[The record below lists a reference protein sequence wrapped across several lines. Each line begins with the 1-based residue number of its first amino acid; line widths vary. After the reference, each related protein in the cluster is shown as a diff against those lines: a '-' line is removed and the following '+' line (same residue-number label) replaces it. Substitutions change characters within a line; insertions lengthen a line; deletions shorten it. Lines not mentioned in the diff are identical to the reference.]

1 MDEKDLNRLQSLDV
15 PEPSEDAKRRAI
27 AASVAAF
34 EAAGE
39 KTFAETQGTEPAARL
54 IPTFMEATWEWIMER
69 RMLMGTVAASLL
81 VVPFA
86 ANLIAT
92 DGGMLTRFG
101 DQDVGIEAMDAPK
114 GPVRTGNDA
123 ADTRSVDKKLIEKPV
138 TETKQPAVDDQAAS
152 LADEDGTSAAPA
164 DQERT
169 AATESKPDQA
179 VPRQLPAEKPAA
191 ALNEQFEAD
200 RTSPAGN
207 LAGAGEARTEE
218 EKSEGTALEFS
229 ASPQA
234 PASQTPKRSLEA
246 AAPEP
251 SVAPSADEMRQLK
264 LGGGGNRNL
273 SMGMQQSQPVAKAR
287 KAQRRSSNSGMLNM
301 IGRLDQ
307 SIVDH
312 EQPLPPPPQVEENRD
327 RFQKAE
333 TNPVKS
339 VKQEPVSTF
348 SIDVD
353 TASYAFVRRTLE
365 NGTLPR
371 RDAVRVEEMI
381 NYFSYDYPRPQNA
394 ETPFRPSIAVYPTPW
409 NQDTL
414 LMHVGIKGHDIVTDE
429 KPRSNLVFLIDVS
442 GSMQSK
448 DKLPL
453 LKSAFRLLVNR
464 LDPDDTVA
472 IVTYAGRAG
481 TVLEPT
487 KVSDKH
493 KILSALDRLR
503 SGGSTAGA
511 AGIRQAY
518 ALAQSRFNKEGVN
531 RVILA
536 TDGDFNVGISNVDEL
551 KRYIEKKRRSGVF
564 LSVLGFGQGNYNDH
578 LMQVLAQNG
587 NGNAAYIDNLREAQ
601 KVLVEEAGST
611 LFPIAKDVKIQIEF
625 NPALVREYRLVGY
638 ETRALKRE
646 DFNNDRVDAGDIGS
660 GHTVTAIYELTPVG
674 SPAQLVDDLRYRKA
688 ETEKQAEVR
697 TDDAPASEYAF
708 LKLRYKRPNE
718 NKSNLLTVPVTKE
731 LLRASTKDLTDDM
744 RFAAAVAAFGQKL
757 RDVPQVEDFSYDAIL
772 ELASGARGKDR
783 FGYRGEFLTL
793 VRLAKSLAGIDR
805 QE

>member
-1 MDEKDLNRLQSLDV
+1 
-15 PEPSEDAKRRAI
+15 
-27 AASVAAF
+27 
-34 EAAGE
+34 
-39 KTFAETQGTEPAARL
+39 
-54 IPTFMEATWEWIMER
+54 
-69 RMLMGTVAASLL
+69 
-81 VVPFA
+81 
-86 ANLIAT
+86 
-92 DGGMLTRFG
+92 
-101 DQDVGIEAMDAPK
+101 
-114 GPVRTGNDA
+114 
-123 ADTRSVDKKLIEKPV
+123 
-138 TETKQPAVDDQAAS
+138 
-152 LADEDGTSAAPA
+152 
-164 DQERT
+164 
-169 AATESKPDQA
+169 
-179 VPRQLPAEKPAA
+179 
-191 ALNEQFEAD
+191 
-200 RTSPAGN
+200 
-207 LAGAGEARTEE
+207 
-218 EKSEGTALEFS
+218 
-229 ASPQA
+229 
-234 PASQTPKRSLEA
+234 
-246 AAPEP
+246 
-251 SVAPSADEMRQLK
+251 
-264 LGGGGNRNL
+264 
-273 SMGMQQSQPVAKAR
+273 
-287 KAQRRSSNSGMLNM
+287 MLNM

-312 EQPLPPPPQVEENRD
+312 ERPLPPLPQVEENRD

-365 NGTLPR
+365 NGALPR
-371 RDAVRVEEMI
+371 RDAVRVEEMV
-381 NYFSYDYPRPQNA
+381 NYFSYDYPRPENA
-394 ETPFRPSIAVYPTPW
+394 ETPFRPSIALYPTPW

-414 LMHVGIKGHDIVTDE
+414 LMHVGIKGHDIVSDE

-442 GSMQSK
+442 GSMQAK

-464 LDPDDTVA
+464 LEPEDTVA

-518 ALAQSRFNKEGVN
+518 ALAQSRFNKDGVN

-536 TDGDFNVGISNVDEL
+536 TDGDFNVGISDVNEL
-551 KRYIEKKRRSGVF
+551 KRYIERKRKSGVF

-688 ETEKQAEVR
+688 ETEKQSEVR

-731 LLRASTKDLTDDM
+731 LLRASAKDLTDDM